1 MFDVSAV
8 VLSTALL
15 LALVL
20 NLALKPSFSA
30 KLSTTCMVVSL
41 VGGIVFYG
49 TGFAHVTGSI
59 LLTMVRTTLAV
70 IRMFVGMNEV
80 GVVEN
85 TPLLRYPVCLALF
98 WIIHLLAFYSMA
110 SAAMFTL
117 GAEALRHFRM
127 LLSRRGDLTLIYGVN
142 DNSIAVGKECVK
154 RRGSAVVFVTEGV
167 SPNVVADLNNL
178 GMSVLSGTEAVSSDK
193 KVLKKLRVSSRK
205 LAVYAM
211 DEAEDKNLF
220 YSLRMKDTLEELGVP
235 PENTQLTLPGEE
247 EIITSMLQVSPEKYG
262 FGFVNVYDIADLAAR
277 AMVRIC
283 PPWDFI
289 RYGPDGSAQEDF
301 ECVVVGFGRFG
312 QSALR
317 RLIMNGQFSGA
328 QFHAAVFSPLFESE
342 SGYFFTD
349 CPELTKEYDI
359 KGYSADA
366 RSSVFYRY
374 ISSRLSSLKLIAICT
389 GSDDRDRE
397 ISDNLML
404 FLKRH
409 QSENICVVRC
419 GRSGARYQETVGS
432 PILYHGIFTLSMLSA
447 ENADREAILLNSIY
461 DSSDRSPWEKW
472 VACDSFSKM
481 SSRAFTDF
489 IPAYLKMSGST
500 REAVAAGD
508 WHPDEAMQTVLGKTE
523 HKRWVAFHY
532 AMGYTAMTP
541 EEFDSNAKLYA
552 QCKAEGRPCPVRISK
567 NTLAR
572 THACLIPWDEL
583 DALSRRESAITG
595 RNVNYKQ
602 TDINNVLSLP
612 LLLKSS
618 EGGGQG

>member
-1 MFDVSAV
+1 MFDISAV
-8 VLSTALL
+8 VFSAALL

-30 KLSTTCMVVSL
+30 RLTTTCMVVSL
-41 VGGIVFYG
+41 IGGILFYG
-49 TGFAHVTGSI
+49 VGFAYVTG
-59 LLTMVRTTLAV
+59 TMVRTTLAV
-70 IRMFVGMNEV
+70 IRMFAGMNEV

-85 TPLLRYPVCLALF
+85 APLLRYPFCLGCF
-98 WIIHLLAFYSMA
+98 WVIHLLAFYSMA

-117 GAEALRHFRM
+117 GAEALRRFRM
-127 LLSRRGDLTLIYGVN
+127 LLSRRGDLTLIYGIN
-142 DNSIAVGKECVK
+142 DNSLDVGKECVK
-154 RRGSAVVFVTEGV
+154 QRGNAVVFITEGT
-167 SPNVVADLNNL
+167 SPGVVADLNNL

-193 KVLKKLRVSSRK
+193 KVLKKLRVSRRK

-220 YSLRMKDTLEELGVP
+220 YSLRLKNTLEELGVS
-235 PENTQLTLPGEE
+235 PEMTQLTLPGAE
-247 EIITSMLQVSPEKYG
+247 EIITSMLQVSQEQYG
-262 FGFVNVYDIADLAAR
+262 FGYVNVYNIGDLAAR
-277 AMVRIC
+277 AMIRIC
-283 PPWDFI
+283 PPWDFVKFA
-289 RYGPDGSAQEDF
+289 PDGSAREDF

-317 RLIMNGQFSGA
+317 HLIMNGQFSGS
-328 QFHAAVFSPLFESE
+328 QFHAAVFSPRFESE

-349 CPELTKEYDI
+349 CPELMKEYDI

-366 RSSVFYRY
+366 RSSAFYSY
-374 ISSRLSSLKLIAICT
+374 ICSRPATLKLIAICT
-389 GSDDRDRE
+389 GSDDMDRE

-409 QSENICVVRC
+409 QAENICVVRC

-432 PILYHGIFTLSMLSA
+432 PILHHGIFTLSMLSA

-472 VACDSFSKM
+472 VACDPFSKM

-508 WHPDEAMQTVLGKTE
+508 WRPDETMQTELGKTE

-532 AMGYTAMTP
+532 AMGYSPMTQ
-541 EEFDSNAKLYA
+541 EEFDNNARIYT
-552 QCKAEGRPCPVRISK
+552 QCKAEGKPCPVRISK
-567 NTLAR
+567 HTLAR
-572 THACLIPWDEL
+572 THACLIPWDDL
-583 DALSRRESAITG
+583 DALSEKENAITG

-612 LLLKSS
+612 LLLRSS
-618 EGGGQG
+618 EGGGQS